1 MSSVSLKPGREK
13 SILRH
18 HPWIF
23 SGAIK
28 KIDGSPGLG
37 ETVEVRAT
45 DGSPL
50 AWGAYSP
57 QSQIAVRLWTLDP
70 EQPITPTFFRARLDR
85 ALAARRALGFDLS
98 PNIPSASPVTPHAS
112 RFTPHSSAYRLVNA
126 ESDFLPGLIVD
137 RYGDY
142 LVCQF
147 LSAGAEHWKPEI
159 IKLLNELVPNA
170 GIYERSDV
178 DVRQKE
184 GLSPVAGVLSG
195 SPPPDLIEIQE
206 GECRFAVDVQHGH
219 KTGFYLD
226 QRDNRSLLAA
236 YSRDREVLNC
246 FAYTGAF
253 GVWALKGG
261 AVKVTNIESS
271 AGLLE
276 LAQRNLELNQLDST
290 KVEHVT
296 GDVFQ
301 VLRQY
306 RDSRR
311 QFDLIILD
319 PPKFAESRSQV
330 ERATRGYK
338 DINLLAFKLLR
349 PGGILFTFSCSGL
362 IPPDLFQKIVADAA
376 LDAGREAQIIR
387 RLTQAADHPVAL
399 NFPEGEYLKGLVC
412 WLG

>member
-1 MSSVSLKPGREK
+1 MPSVTLKPGREK
-13 SILRH
+13 SVLRH

-23 SGAIK
+23 SGAIE
-28 KIDGSPGLG
+28 KIEGTPGVG
-37 ETVEVRAT
+37 ETVEVRASS
-45 DGSPL
+45 GSPL

-57 QSQIAVRLWTLDP
+57 QSQIAVRLWSLDP
-70 EQPITPTFFRARLDR
+70 EQPITPTLFRARLDR
-85 ALAARRALGFDLS
+85 ALAVRRDLGFYPD
-98 PNIPSASPVTPHAS
+98 PNILSSSRVTPHAS
-112 RFTPHSSAYRLVNA
+112 LSSYRLVNA

-137 RYGDY
+137 RYRDY

-159 IKLLNELVPNA
+159 VKLLDELVPNT

-184 GLSPVAGVLSG
+184 GLAPITGVLSG
-195 SPPPDLIEIQE
+195 DPPPDLIEIQE
-206 GECRFAVDVQHGH
+206 NDCRFAVDVQRGH

-226 QRDNRSLLAA
+226 QRDNRALLAE

-261 AVKVTNIESS
+261 AAKVTNIESS

-276 LAQRNLELNQLDST
+276 LAQRNLELNQLDT
-290 KVEHVT
+290 AKVEHVT

-301 VLRQY
+301 VLRHY

-311 QFDLIILD
+311 QFDLIALD

-330 ERATRGYK
+330 ERAARGYK

-349 PGGILFTFSCSGL
+349 PGGVLFTCSCSGL

-376 LDAGREAQIIR
+376 LDANREAQIIR

-412 WLG
+412 RV

>member
-1 MSSVSLKPGREK
+1 MPSVYLKPGRDK

-23 SGAIK
+23 SGAIE
-28 KIDGSPGLG
+28 KIDGSPGAG
-37 ETVEVRAT
+37 ETVEVCAP
-45 DGSPL
+45 DGSRL

-57 QSQIAVRLWTLDP
+57 QSQIAVRLWTLDSD
-70 EQPITPTFFRARLDR
+70 QPVTPTFFRARLDR
-85 ALAARRALGFDLS
+85 ALAARRTLGFDLGLES
-98 PNIPSASPVTPHAS
+98 RVKRHAS
-112 RFTPHSSAYRLVNA
+112 LSAYRLVNA

-137 RYGDY
+137 RYSDY

-147 LSAGAEHWKPEI
+147 LSAGAEYWKPEI
-159 IKLLNELVPNA
+159 IKLLDELVPTA
-170 GIYERSDV
+170 GIHERSDV

-184 GLSPVAGVLSG
+184 GLLPATGVLSG
-195 SPPPDLIEIQE
+195 IPPPDLIEIQE
-206 GECRFAVDVQHGH
+206 NDCRFAVDVQRGH

-226 QRDNRSLLAA
+226 QRDNRALLATYA
-236 YSRDREVLNC
+236 RDREVLNC
-246 FAYTGAF
+246 FSYTGAF

-276 LAQRNLELNQLDST
+276 LAQHNLELNQLDT
-290 KVEHVT
+290 AKVEHVT
-296 GDVFQ
+296 GDVFH
-301 VLRQY
+301 VLRHY

-330 ERATRGYK
+330 ERAARGYK

-349 PGGILFTFSCSGL
+349 PGGVLFTFSCSGL

-376 LDAGREAQIIR
+376 LDAGRAAQIVR

-412 WLG
+412 RVE